1 MKYNKLI
8 NLQFQ
13 YILIGAHAFC
23 LAFASEEKSWFSAAP
38 IMKKLLRMA
47 GPESKHSQIS
57 FRVAF
62 NGRTVASG
70 ILQQLRFVKMPL
82 STMRNT

>member
-70 ILQQLRFVKMPL
+70 ILQQLRSSKCL
-82 STMRNT
+82 